1 MEQKYLV
8 FLLGFTVRLRDR
20 RNKEETEGFLI
31 VPYPEEHPDDLADVH
46 PLIKDH
52 YNRLGYTV
60 LEITHKES
68 KAIEL
73 DLQKEYNS
81 IPTTNLYA
89 E

>member
-31 VPYPEEHPDDLADVH
+31 VPYPEEHPDDLDDANETIRNH
-46 PLIKDH
+46 FG
-52 YNRLGYTV
+52 RLGYDV
-60 LEITHKES
+60 LEITHDES
-68 KAIEL
+68 KVIEL
-73 DLQKEYNS
+73 NLQKEYNS
-81 IPTTNLYA
+81 IPTTKLYA